1 MTQRKGISSFQG
13 SRAHYAPSLSFTI
26 NHMRL
31 EIEPHLQ
38 RHMISC
44 EQRLS
49 IVTLQDTDTIELDAA
64 ELQIKLVSAAGRLDF
79 RNLDDKLAVKLGRT
93 LKEGSKIQLYISY
106 AAKPRRVSTLS
117 VLIRTIPRSIGRH
130 GHREKPLK
138 QGIGFLASITLGSS
152 FQAKFRL

>member
-1 MTQRKGISSFQG
+1 MTQRKGILSFQA

-38 RHMISC
+38 RRMISC

-49 IVTLQDTDTIELDAA
+49 IVTLQDMDTIELDAA

-93 LKEGSKIQLYISY
+93 LKEGSKIELYISY
-106 AAKPRRVSTLS
+106 AAKPRKGFYFVGPDKDYPEKHLGGMDT
-117 VLIRTIPRSIGRH
+117 GRNH
-130 GHREKPLK
+130 
-138 QGIGFLASITLGSS
+138 
-152 FQAKFRL
+152 

>member
-1 MTQRKGISSFQG
+1 MHTHDENDTKKKSFELPG

-38 RHMISC
+38 RHTISC

-64 ELQIKLVSAAGRLDF
+64 ELEIKLVSAAGRLDF
-79 RNLDDKLAVKLGRT
+79 RSLDDKLVVKLGET
-93 LKEGSKIQLYISY
+93 LKERSKIELN
-106 AAKPRRVSTLS
+106 
-117 VLIRTIPRSIGRH
+117 H
-130 GHREKPLK
+130 
-138 QGIGFLASITLGSS
+138 
-152 FQAKFRL
+152 